1 MTKEEYKQSILENAR
16 LRRMAAEQEQV
27 SLPRHPHVQSIKDLF
42 CKAEALEKEAAA
54 AAAADQPAEDSEEL
68 KEAGESEESE
78 EESEDAVEMSMSEDS
93 EEEAEEEEDIFTEK
107 ELFMHM
113 LQDDDEQ
120 QREPKPRRYVPF
132 VPSEDDDEYGA
143 PIPA

>member
-93 EEEAEEEEDIFTEK
+93 EEEAEEEDIFTEK

-113 LQDDDEQ
+113 LEDDDEQ